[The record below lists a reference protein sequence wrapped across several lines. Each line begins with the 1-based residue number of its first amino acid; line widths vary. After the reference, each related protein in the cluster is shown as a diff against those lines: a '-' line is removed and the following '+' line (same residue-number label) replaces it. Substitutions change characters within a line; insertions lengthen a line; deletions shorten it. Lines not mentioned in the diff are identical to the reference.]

1 MAMRAIWNLAGSTAL
16 AGTLWGLAGVVLA
29 ADQPAPLKVKAVE
42 FTATPAP
49 ANELEMT
56 SPYTR
61 SSVVLTLADGSRQT
75 FPLSYVVLHRSGD
88 YLGGWYS
95 GLIVDHAGKPVQR
108 TAPDKD
114 GNVAAGPF
122 MSAGQDGT
130 SLLHLAGAK
139 VDGVTGNPLFLVN
152 HLEYSTEGPNADPS
166 KPPLELYGQLPMA
179 MNVTVLD
186 QDPATGRL
194 TPVKLSTVDFSSVEG
209 LWIPCNGSTTPW
221 MTHLGSEEYE
231 PDARVFETKPL
242 EPMNLYRGTL
252 GKTWDQGGANP
263 YMYGHIVEVTVE
275 PDGSSH
281 AVKHYSTGRLA
292 YELGDVMGDRRT
304 VYFGDDGDDV
314 IRAMYVA
321 DKPDDLSAGTMYAA
335 KWDQESGDDFGRA
348 KLRWIRLGHASDTE
362 VKAMIDRGIRF
373 SDIWEV
379 ATADEVKA
387 DPAKYEGFRP
397 IYIYPGTGAKTALE
411 YYRLKPGMEQ
421 AAAFLE
427 TRRYAAYNGATTE
440 FTKVEGVAHSNAD
453 KKLWIV
459 SSTVRAGMPDG
470 KNDVRPQDDIRLVG
484 DAKDFTCGAVY
495 ESRLEGGQKD
505 TDGQPID
512 SSWVAVDTFS
522 PVHGARQPDRATT
535 GRYDSCDTNL
545 VANPDN
551 LRWSEAMRTLFI
563 GEDSGTHLNN
573 FVWAYNPDTN
583 ALTRIFSSPAGAE
596 NTGLNVF
603 DDYNGHAYI
612 TANIQHPGAAEDLSK
627 YPDEIKIGLRRQIDQ
642 RGYVGYLAGMP
653 AVTR

>member
-1 MAMRAIWNLAGSTAL
+1 MPSRWILAGSTAL
-16 AGTLWGLAGVVLA
+16 VGSLCGWAQPGLA
-29 ADQPAPLKVKAVE
+29 ADQPAPLKVSAVE

-49 ANELEMT
+49 ATEFEMT
-56 SPYTR
+56 NPYTQ
-61 SSVVLTLADGSRQT
+61 SSMVVTLADGSKQT

-88 YLGGWYS
+88 YVGGWYS
-95 GLIVDHAGKPVQR
+95 GLIVDHDGKPLQQS
-108 TAPDKD
+108 APDKE

-130 SLLHLAGAK
+130 SLLRIADAK
-139 VDGVTGNPLFLVN
+139 VDGVAGNPLFLVN
-152 HLEYSTEGPNADPS
+152 HLEYSTEAPNIDPS
-166 KPPLELYGQLPMA
+166 KPPVELYGQLPMA

-194 TPVKLSTVDFSSVEG
+194 TPVKLSTVDFSPVEG

-263 YMYGHIVEVTVE
+263 YMYGHIVEVTVK
-275 PDGSSH
+275 PDGSSE
-281 AVKHYSTGRLA
+281 AVKHYSMGRLA
-292 YELGDVMGDRRT
+292 YELGDVMGDGRT

-314 IRAMYVA
+314 IWAMYVA
-321 DKPDDLSAGTMYAA
+321 DNANDLTAGTLYAA
-335 KWDQESGDDFGRA
+335 KWVQESGDDFGRA
-348 KLRWIRLGHASDTE
+348 KLNWIRLGHASDAE
-362 VKAMIDRGIRF
+362 AKALIDGGIKF

-379 ATADEVKA
+379 AAADAVQA
-387 DPAKYEGFRP
+387 DPAKHEGFKP
-397 IYIYPGTGAKTALE
+397 LYMYPGTGSKAALE

-421 AAAFLE
+421 AAALLE
-427 TRRYAAYNGATTE
+427 TRRYAAYLDATTE
-440 FTKVEGVAHSNAD
+440 FTKIEGVAHSIAD
-453 KKLWIV
+453 KKRWIV

-484 DAKDFTCGAVY
+484 DSKDFNCGAVY
-495 ESRLEGGQKD
+495 ESNLSGGQMD
-505 TDGQPID
+505 TGGQPID
-512 SSWVAVDTFS
+512 SEWVAVDAYS
-522 PVHGARQPDRATT
+522 PVHGAKQPEGATT
-535 GRYDSCDTNL
+535 GKYDACDTNL

-573 FVWAYNPDTN
+573 FVWAFNPDTKS
-583 ALTRIFSSPAGAE
+583 LTRIFSSPAGAE

-627 YPDEIKIGLRRQIDQ
+627 YPDEIKNDLRRQIDQ